1 MALPGRYNA
10 NIRQVADGKRYVMIF
25 FEQNMA
31 EIHFLFVILQFVPYL
46 HIHIWEIDYQQHI
59 DTTSSSEAEVIMF
72 TEHIAAQV
80 HINKINMTQILN
92 GLTNS
97 VVYSLVGIVILLIA
111 YLIVEKLTPENSW
124 KEIVENKNMA
134 LAIVFAAFI
143 IGISLIISAALHG

>member
-1 MALPGRYNA
+1 
-10 NIRQVADGKRYVMIF
+10 
-25 FEQNMA
+25 
-31 EIHFLFVILQFVPYL
+31 
-46 HIHIWEIDYQQHI
+46 
-59 DTTSSSEAEVIMF
+59 MF
-72 TEHIAAQV
+72 IEHIVVPV
-80 HINKINMTQILN
+80 HINNNIMTQILN

-134 LAIVFAAFI
+134 LAIIFGSFI